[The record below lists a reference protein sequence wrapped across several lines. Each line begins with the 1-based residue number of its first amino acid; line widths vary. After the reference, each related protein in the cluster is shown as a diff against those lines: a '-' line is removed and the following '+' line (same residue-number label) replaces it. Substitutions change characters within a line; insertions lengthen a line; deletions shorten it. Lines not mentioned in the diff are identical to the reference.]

1 MRFRS
6 MIVASAAIC
15 GLATA
20 AHATKTIDVTYVS
33 MNNPAVVT
41 LSAPGLNE
49 EVYDSAILFTTKS
62 GSTIPV
68 FCVDIWHEINLGPAN
83 ITFEEKPVTTDSSGS
98 VSGTGN
104 ALSGTQIGEIG
115 GLVDLGT
122 ALFRNGDPNL
132 ATDLAGI
139 QGAIWSIENPALTIS
154 GASNV
159 MGSISFY
166 ETYAQSHQSNDFIG
180 LYDVNGAIQ
189 GQSMGVPEP
198 TTWLLMLLGF
208 SSLGAALRSSR
219 LAQVRIPQRARGR

>member
-6 MIVASAAIC
+6 MIVASAAVC
-15 GLATA
+15 GLAGA
-20 AHATKTIDVTYVS
+20 AHAAKTIDVTYVS

-41 LSAPGLNE
+41 LSAPGLDE
-49 EVYDSAILFTTKS
+49 EVYDSAILLTTKS
-62 GSTIPV
+62 GWTIPV
-68 FCVDIWHEINLGPAN
+68 FCVDIWHDINLGAAN
-83 ITFEEKPVTTDSSGS
+83 ITFKEEPLTTDSSGS

-104 ALSGTQIGEIG
+104 PLSTTQIGEIG

-154 GASNV
+154 GALDVTN
-159 MGSISFY
+159 SISFY
-166 ETYAQSHQSNDFIG
+166 ETYAQSHQSADVIG

-189 GQSMGVPEP
+189 GQSMAVPEP
-198 TTWLLMLLGF
+198 TTWVLMLLGF
-208 SSLGAALRSSR
+208 GSLGAALRQSR
-219 LAQVRIPQRARGR
+219 LTPVRLAQRARGR

>member
-6 MIVASAAIC
+6 IIAASAAVC

-20 AHATKTIDVTYVS
+20 AHASKTIDVTYVS
-33 MNNPAVVT
+33 MNNPVIVT
-41 LSAPGLNE
+41 LTAPGIDE
-49 EVYDSAILFTTKS
+49 EVYDSALLLTNKS

-83 ITFEEKPVTTDSSGS
+83 ITFEEEPLKTDSSGS

-122 ALFRNGDPNL
+122 NLIRHGDSNL

-139 QGAIWSIENPALTIS
+139 QGAIWSIENPKLTIS
-154 GASNV
+154 GASSVLN
-159 MGSISFY
+159 SISSF
-166 ETYAQSHQSNDFIG
+166 ETYALTHQSDAVVG
-180 LYDVNGAIQ
+180 LYDVHGVIQ
-189 GQSMGVPEP
+189 GQAMGVPEP
-198 TTWLLMLLGF
+198 ATWALMLLGF
-208 SSLGAALRSSR
+208 SSLGAALRR
-219 LAQVRIPQRARGR
+219 RQLAPAQVAQGARRR